1 MGQEQVMHQ
10 KMNNPTNIPTPQTFH
25 VEMMIDP
32 VLFEKIMSDEKYKEH
47 IKDRLA
53 IDLAKHLLE
62 SARTTFTYSED
73 IDSDNYYVRAKIIV

>member
-1 MGQEQVMHQ
+1 MGQEQVMS
-10 KMNNPTNIPTPQTFH
+10 NPTNIPTPQTFQ

-73 IDSDNYYVRAKIIV
+73 IDSDNYYVRAKIIL

>member
-10 KMNNPTNIPTPQTFH
+10 KMSNPTNIPTPQTFQ

-62 SARTTFTYSED
+62 SNRTTFTYSED
-73 IDSDNYYVRAKIIV
+73 IDSDNYHVRAKIIV